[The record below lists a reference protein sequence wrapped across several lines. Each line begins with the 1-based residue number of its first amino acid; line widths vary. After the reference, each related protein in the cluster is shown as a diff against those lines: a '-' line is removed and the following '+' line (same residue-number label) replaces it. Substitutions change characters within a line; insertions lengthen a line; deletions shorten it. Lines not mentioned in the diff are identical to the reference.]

1 MMKFSTGTAALVVSA
16 ATIFTAVIVSSAEAA
31 RWSVLSALTGQGSRP
46 TSSDDAAVA
55 ANRNPTVQR
64 VANRSHYRDGSYA
77 GPAVDAYYGLVQ
89 VQANIQ
95 NGRLVSVDVLQYP
108 SDRRTSRA
116 INAQALPMLESEVIS
131 AQSARVNTVTGATLT
146 SGAYL
151 RSMNAALRQAGT

>member
-1 MMKFSTGTAALVVSA
+1 MKFSTGTAALVVSA
-16 ATIFTAVIVSSAEAA
+16 AAIFGATIVGSAEAA
-31 RWSVLSALTGQGSRP
+31 HWSLLSKLPGQNSQP
-46 TSSDDAAVA
+46 TSTDDAVVT
-55 ANRNPTVQR
+55 ANGNPPVQL
-64 VANRSHYRDGSYA
+64 VANARHYRDGSYT

-108 SDRRTSRA
+108 ADRRTSRA

-131 AQSARVNTVTGATLT
+131 AQSARVNSITGATLT

-151 RSMNAALRQAGT
+151 RSMNGALRQAGI